1 MGLLDRLPTWQQA
14 AQVYAI
20 IVLLTYTWTILS
32 FFWMFPSW
40 RIILTAGEILGV
52 LAYSLAAVLLE
63 SLLVMVVVVIAAAA
77 LPKKWFGDVFVAR
90 GAALVLAGL
99 GYAMFLSEQLKTQGG
114 FPKLALPGWVLIM
127 PLGAIVLLVYL
138 AGRITLVRK
147 FLESLADRATIFLYV
162 MTPLSVLSLL
172 GVLTGMIR

>member
-1 MGLLDRLPTWQQA
+1 VGLLDRLPTWQQT

-20 IVLLTYTWTILS
+20 IVLVTYSWTILS

-52 LAYSLAAVLLE
+52 LGYSLAAVLLE
-63 SLLVMVVVVIAAAA
+63 SVLVMVVIVAVAVA
-77 LPKKWFGDVFVAR
+77 LPKTWFSDVFVAR

-114 FPKLALPGWVLIM
+114 FPKLGLPGWILIM
-127 PLGAIVLLVYL
+127 PLVAIVLVVYL
-138 AGRITLVRK
+138 AGRIRLVRN
-147 FLESLADRATIFLYV
+147 FLGSLADRATIFLYV

-172 GVLTGMIR
+172 GVLTGLIR